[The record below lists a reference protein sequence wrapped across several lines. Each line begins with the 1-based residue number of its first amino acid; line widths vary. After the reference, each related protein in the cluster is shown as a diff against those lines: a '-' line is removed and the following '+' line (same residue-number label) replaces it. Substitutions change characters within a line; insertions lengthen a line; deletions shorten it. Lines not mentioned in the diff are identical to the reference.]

1 MEIILAVLVLLLGVG
16 LSGVAVKAF
25 PLPLPL
31 LQISLGAVLA
41 WMPLHLDI
49 TFDPEI
55 FFLLF
60 IAPLLFIDGWH
71 MPKREFFRLH
81 KPILFLAL
89 GLVFFTV
96 LGVGCLIHW
105 MIPPIPWAAAFALA
119 AVLSPTDAVAVASIS
134 GRTRMPATLKHLLEG
149 EALLNDASGLVCF
162 KFAVAAALTGTFSII
177 DASMTFTMMAVGG
190 LAVGVGVSW
199 LFGKFQRRVV
209 AWTGE
214 DPSTQ
219 IILVLLV
226 PFAAFLI
233 AEHFHFS
240 GILAAVSA
248 GIMMSYV
255 WLHFA
260 DHISTRIQTGAVLD
274 MLGFTFNGLIF
285 LLLGFQLPDIVA
297 NAIVYMHDHNEATW
311 HLFVYVAVISFALI
325 ALRFLW
331 VWASLEIT
339 LYRDH
344 RKGKER
350 NHPGFRL
357 LFATALAGV
366 RGAITLAG
374 VMSLPLLMPNGLE
387 FPGRDLLIF
396 LAAGVILCSLVAGS
410 MGLPY
415 FLRALRL
422 PRENPIEKEERL
434 ARISAAEAAIL
445 EVEKAQLQ
453 IAMDGD
459 ESDHA
464 RCAEIA
470 AHVMRELRQRIDTLS
485 GYEEESNIL
494 ARRATDIEKKIMK
507 AAIRAERSE
516 LYRLHNLHQIN
527 DMTLRKILQDLDGL
541 QAVLRGAKQS
551 SH

>member
-31 LQISLGAVLA
+31 LQIAFGAVLA

-49 TFDPEI
+49 TFEPEI

-71 MPKREFFRLH
+71 MPKREFFRLYQ
-81 KPILFLAL
+81 PILFMAL

-134 GRTRMPATLKHLLEG
+134 GRTKMPATLKHILEG

-162 KFAVAAALTGTFSII
+162 KFAVAAALTGTFSIV
-177 DASMTFTMMAVGG
+177 DAGVTFTMMAVGG
-190 LAVGVGVSW
+190 LGIGVAISW
-199 LFGKFQRRVV
+199 LFGKFQRRIV

-240 GILAAVSA
+240 GILAAVAA
-248 GIMMSYV
+248 GMMMSYV

-297 NAIVYMHDHNEATW
+297 NAIVYMHDHNAAAW

-339 LYRDH
+339 LYHDH

-374 VMSLPLLMPNGLE
+374 VMSLPLIMPNGME
-387 FPGRDLLIF
+387 FPSRDLLIF
-396 LAAGVILCSLVAGS
+396 LAAGVILCSLIAGS

-445 EVEKAQLQ
+445 EVEKAQSQ
-453 IAMDGD
+453 IALQDD

-470 AHVMRELRQRIDTLS
+470 AHVMTELRQRIDTLS
-485 GYEEESNIL
+485 GHEEESAII
-494 ARRATDIEKKIMK
+494 ARRATEIEKKLMK

-527 DMTLRKILQDLDGL
+527 DMTLRRILQDLDGL